1 MTVVMKGL
9 RLKPKYEDLIG
20 VAVSDKLYNIKF
32 PNRDAKFLRDGF
44 ILSQLDGEGMRQME
58 KQQEMASKEAYKEH
72 LLRQAA
78 VNNDDNISHHS
89 FRTANESD
97 LTEQRITDMLGNNN
111 AEFYDITD
119 TNEGSTQT
127 DPLPGGNTEFHYYIQ
142 NNQQNNQTYVHVEDH
157 RRQIQIL
164 QQEAYNREAEMRANH
179 ESQVRQV
186 QQDLRRRFYE
196 VSGDARRRDLENQ
209 DVIQNLLNRI
219 NQQPN
224 LAITDQTPLQAIEYQ
239 PPLQP
244 ASSSN
249 LAIEDQP
256 PESTHELRG
265 PVGRPSN
272 RVREDPTYGPIR
284 RSDQQASSSS
294 QAPQQA
300 APKAKANARATEQ
313 QSVAQPSDDKSYLFS
328 RSVTD
333 LLMLKGMTKSRWGKA
348 KKEEYHSVLRDFNI
362 PFDDKE
368 TNISLYGKVVKI
380 FEKHGG

>member
-32 PNRDAKFLRDGF
+32 PNRDAKFLREGF
-44 ILSQLDGEGMRQME
+44 VLSQLDGEGMRQME

-78 VNNDDNISHHS
+78 VNNDDNISHRS

-111 AEFYDITD
+111 AEFYDIID

-127 DPLPGGNTEFHYYIQ
+127 DPLPGNTEFHYHIQ

-209 DVIQNLLNRI
+209 AVIQNLLNRI

-224 LAITDQTPLQAIEYQ
+224 LAITDQTRLQAIEYQ
-239 PPLQP
+239 PPPQP

-256 PESTHELRG
+256 PESTHERRG

-272 RVREDPTYGPIR
+272 RVREEPTYGPIR

-300 APKAKANARATEQ
+300 APKAKANARATEH

-333 LLMLKGMTKSRWGKA
+333 LLMIKGMTKSRWGKA